1 MQAVEAGYGGG
12 VNHIQLMD
20 RTFDREEW
28 RLRTKLFK
36 DWLENGGIENIWDIE
51 LLNAIG
57 RVRLDDEGVMIPSTV
72 SPLVN
77 ATVLALLNANLHP
90 PPYSGNDQTAYASLF
105 NKSIFIAPENI
116 DTEEHFDRIW
126 EAHLSRQGH
135 FYRGQ
140 REAIWQLYTTGQRK
154 WMDDRLHESEASFA
168 AFMQRM
174 VSNARTIH
182 DGMLVKYLERI
193 GMDPASDIAVLSFL
207 QHHGAPTPLQDWTY
221 SFANAV
227 FFALDG
233 LRKDGNAEA
242 DHYCSVYHIEDSGFA
257 DADLQQFFQES
268 IEAALPEL
276 MERAIA
282 WARENGIE
290 EELIGKARTGDFFR
304 QYTLRTM
311 GPMMVRDMASI
322 ANLMKLADRA
332 PLNFFADRDD
342 FPWLSFSMNN
352 SLNIKN
358 QQGVFLWN
366 HHEALPTEQVGRELH
381 IANNDGDQGYKFCR
395 CFNINKKLEGY
406 IRRKL
411 DEAGVTK
418 AFIYPDHAPM
428 EFGMDPWAF
437 AKEVYERTRDE
448 RRGIAPK
455 QDEQH

>member
-1 MQAVEAGYGGG
+1 
-12 VNHIQLMD
+12 MD
-20 RTFDREEW
+20 AERQQQELN
-28 RLRTKLFK
+28 LRWKLFM
-36 DWLENGGIENIWDIE
+36 DWYQNQGGS
-51 LLNAIG
+51 AIISAMG
-57 RVRLDDEGVMIPSTV
+57 LDEDLKRVRVDAEGNVEHASTRG
-72 SPLVN
+72 PIN
-77 ATVLALLNANLHP
+77 AMMLAMFGANLHP
-90 PPYSGNDQTAYASLF
+90 PPYSGKDQTVYGSLF
-105 NKSIFIAPENI
+105 NKSIFIAPEDV

-140 REAIWQLYTTGQRK
+140 REAIWQLYTTGQRYWIK
-154 WMDDRLHESEASFA
+154 DRLHESEASYA
-168 AFMQRM
+168 TFMQRT
-174 VSNARTIH
+174 VANARTMR
-182 DGMLVKYLERI
+182 DGMLAKYLERI

-242 DHYCSVYHIEDSGFA
+242 DHYCSVYHIEHSGFA
-257 DADLQQFFQES
+257 DADLQQIFHES

-290 EELIGKARTGDFFR
+290 EELIGKARVDDFFR
-304 QYTLRTM
+304 RYTLETM
-311 GPMMVRDMASI
+311 GPNMVRDMASI
-322 ANLMKLADRA
+322 AGLMKMADKA

-381 IANNDGDQGYKFCR
+381 IANNGGDQGYKFCR
-395 CFNINKKLEGY
+395 CFNISKGLEAY

-437 AKEVYERTRDE
+437 AKEVYERTRDAG
-448 RRGIAPK
+448 RAK
-455 QDEQH
+455 TKS

>member
-1 MQAVEAGYGGG
+1 MDEERQQQELNLRWKLYMDWYQNQGGSAIVTALG
-12 VNHIQLMD
+12 L
-20 RTFDREEW
+20 EED
-28 RLRTKLFK
+28 LK
-36 DWLENGGIENIWDIE
+36 
-51 LLNAIG
+51 
-57 RVRLDDEGVMIPSTV
+57 RVRVDAEGNVDHASTRG
-72 SPLVN
+72 PIN
-77 ATVLALLNANLHP
+77 VLMGSMLLANLHP
-90 PPYSGNDQTAYASLF
+90 PPYSGKDQTVYGSLF
-105 NKSIFIAPENI
+105 NKSVFIAPENI

-126 EAHLSRQGH
+126 EAHFSRQGH

-154 WMDDRLHESEASFA
+154 WMDDRLHESEESYAV
-168 AFMQRM
+168 FMQRM
-174 VSNARTIH
+174 VANARTMR
-182 DGMLVKYLERI
+182 DGMLAKYLERI

-257 DADLQQFFQES
+257 DADLQQIFHES
-268 IEAALPEL
+268 IDAALPEL

-290 EELIGKARTGDFFR
+290 EELIGKARTGDFYR

-395 CFNINKKLEGY
+395 CFNINKGLEAY